1 MLLST
6 LGLTL
11 LAAAPAAAEEA
22 QRPTATQSRTVHGT
36 VVVTKVDRKART
48 ITVQRDDGSTRVV
61 DVPQEVKAFDTIK
74 PGDHVDI
81 DYTEGVALSMLPPG
95 SKLST
100 TEKQSM
106 QRTRAGAGTATH
118 EVTASAVI
126 VAVDPD
132 NNTIT
137 FKGPKG
143 NVQTVTVSDPDVQQK
158 LQNLKPGQVVQLT
171 YTEAMAASIRPTGG
185 GSK

>member
-1 MLLST
+1 
-6 LGLTL
+6 
-11 LAAAPAAAEEA
+11 
-22 QRPTATQSRTVHGT
+22 
-36 VVVTKVDRKART
+36 
-48 ITVQRDDGSTRVV
+48 
-61 DVPQEVKAFDTIK
+61 
-74 PGDHVDI
+74 
-81 DYTEGVALSMLPPG
+81 
-95 SKLST
+95 
-100 TEKQSM
+100 
-106 QRTRAGAGTATH
+106 
-118 EVTASAVI
+118 VTASAVI